1 MKWAEQQS
9 ENVKLGIRLAHGA
22 VALNEDYQQ
31 LIKGSALSV
40 GEDEENNLVVH
51 SWFEGRKVALLVD
64 FVIGT
69 IDQLLMAALNQRHV
83 MLRHLGLAGKV
94 VIIDEV
100 HSYDSYMMTFWSGF
114 KLVGSVPCT
123 SDRLSATLPQ
133 KYRFNLIQA
142 YLNKRNMNASADWC
156 NATGYPLFTWT
167 DGKQVCQKQMRLD
180 GKKEIVQVIRI
191 KDEECMEIL
200 KIL

>member
-1 MKWAEQQS
+1 M
-9 ENVKLGIRLAHGA
+9 
-22 VALNEDYQQ
+22 
-31 LIKGSALSV
+31 SV

-100 HSYDSYMMTFWSGF
+100 HSYDSYMMTFFGADF

-123 SDRLSATLPQ
+123 SDRFVSYIT
-133 KYRFNLIQA
+133 
-142 YLNKRNMNASADWC
+142 S
-156 NATGYPLFTWT
+156 
-167 DGKQVCQKQMRLD
+167 
-180 GKKEIVQVIRI
+180 
-191 KDEECMEIL
+191 
-200 KIL
+200 KI

>member
-1 MKWAEQQS
+1 
-9 ENVKLGIRLAHGA
+9 
-22 VALNEDYQQ
+22 
-31 LIKGSALSV
+31 
-40 GEDEENNLVVH
+40 
-51 SWFEGRKVALLVD
+51 
-64 FVIGT
+64 
-69 IDQLLMAALNQRHV
+69 MAALNQRHV

-100 HSYDSYMMTFWSGF
+100 HSYDSYMMTFLERILNWLGAYH
-114 KLVGSVPCT
+114 VPVIV
-123 SDRLSATLPQ
+123 LSATLPQ

-200 KIL
+200 KNSLKDGAVPVSF